1 MLAPH
6 LWKEAQAVLN
16 GELQRAS
23 GEDAAF
29 LIHYWGAAPE
39 LLSNRPHKHS
49 FFEMCYCTDG
59 EGFYHE
65 LGQIRPIRAGTM
77 FLSRPGVPHQI
88 TVPPEA
94 RLSLLYVAFQP
105 VPNHCLAPIAQA
117 FADLQDAG
125 RTLIAEE
132 AGDDPAGHVW
142 LALLRQAAEGPGAI
156 PVLLKASAYA
166 LLLSLPH
173 VFEDALSRSKPL
185 PNRSATSRT
194 VEQALLFLRDNCSEP
209 LQLSHIADYLHVS
222 VRHLSRLM
230 QTELGMTIG
239 EALRK
244 ERVKLGAELL
254 AEGELPIKEIAERA
268 GFGSVHYFTRVF
280 TQEMGM
286 SPGIYRRRG
295 IRA

>member
-1 MLAPH
+1 MLRAQQ
-6 LWKEAQAVLN
+6 WKDAQTALNEAA
-16 GELQRAS
+16 QRIG

-49 FFEMCYCTDG
+49 FFEMCFCTEG
-59 EGFYHE
+59 VGFYHE
-65 LGQIRPIRAGTM
+65 LERIRPIRAGTM

-88 TVPPEA
+88 TVAREA
-94 RLSLLYVAFQP
+94 KLSLLYVAFQP
-105 VPNHCLAPIAQA
+105 VPEHCAPEILQA
-117 FADLQDAG
+117 FEDLQKAG
-125 RTLIAEE
+125 RTLFAEE
-132 AGDDPAGHVW
+132 SGDSPSGYLW
-142 LALLRQAAEGPGAI
+142 QALLRQAAEGPGAI
-156 PVLLKASAYA
+156 PGVLKASVYA
-166 LLLSLPH
+166 LLLSLPC
-173 VFEDALSRSKPL
+173 VFEEVLTASKPL
-185 PNRSATSRT
+185 HSRSQTSRT

-209 LQLSHIADYLHVS
+209 LQLSHVADYLHVS

-230 QTELGMTIG
+230 QAELGMTIG

-254 AEGELPIKEIAERA
+254 AGGETPIKEIAERA

-286 SPGIYRRRG
+286 TPAVYRRRG
-295 IRA
+295 